1 MKRWLRRW
9 CSISARHDDVAAHYA
24 YPHTT
29 EVLYIITAM
38 SSPSDPVAT
47 KPATQTSLASYFGAA
62 ALVALIALGVTVW
75 QGHDTRQE
83 MDALRQELA
92 KKLSDADAQAKAGK
106 QFAEQLSEAT
116 REAGA
121 KIAALEAKLSESQ
134 SQQIA
139 LEALYQELSRN
150 RDEWAYAEIE
160 QTLLVASQ
168 QLQLAGNVKAALI
181 ALQAA
186 DSRLAAMNR
195 PQLVALRKAINQDVT
210 RLKALPFIDS
220 VGISVRLD
228 NVVNAVDK
236 LPLAAEGRSM
246 PEPAAEKPRADDDTS
261 AWRRYWV
268 ELLNDM
274 RQLVRV
280 QRMDRPDVPLLAP
293 SQAFFLRENLKLR
306 LLSARLA
313 LLSRDQTSYKND
325 LKAARD
331 WLARYFDTRDKTV
344 SAMMTTLTSLHGNDI
359 SIELPDISATLDA
372 LRTSRQVRER
382 AKP

>member
-1 MKRWLRRW
+1 
-9 CSISARHDDVAAHYA
+9 
-24 YPHTT
+24 
-29 EVLYIITAM
+29 M
-38 SSPSDPVAT
+38 SSPSDPVAA

-106 QFAEQLSEAT
+106 QFAEQLREAT

-228 NVVNAVDK
+228 NIVNAVDK

-246 PEPAAEKPRADDDTS
+246 PEPAEDKPGTDSDVP
-261 AWRRYWV
+261 AWRRYWA

-306 LLSARLA
+306 LLSSRLA

-331 WLARYFDTRDKTV
+331 WLTRYFDTRDKTV
-344 SAMMTTLTSLHGNDI
+344 AAMMATLASLHGNDI

>member
-1 MKRWLRRW
+1 L
-9 CSISARHDDVAAHYA
+9 
-24 YPHTT
+24 
-29 EVLYIITAM
+29 
-38 SSPSDPVAT
+38 
-47 KPATQTSLASYFGAA
+47 
-62 ALVALIALGVTVW
+62 
-75 QGHDTRQE
+75 
-83 MDALRQELA
+83 
-92 KKLSDADAQAKAGK
+92 
-106 QFAEQLSEAT
+106 FAEQLRDAT

-121 KIAALEAKLSESQ
+121 KIATLEAKLAESQ

-186 DSRLAAMNR
+186 DARLQHMNR

-220 VGISVRLD
+220 VGISLRLD
-228 NVVNAVDK
+228 NIVNSVDT
-236 LPLAAEGRSM
+236 LPLAVDGRSP
-246 PEPAAEKPRADDDTS
+246 PEPVADRPRADDGS
-261 AWRRYWV
+261 AWSRYWR
-268 ELLNDM
+268 ELWGDV
-274 RQLVRV
+274 RQMVRV

-313 LLSRDQTSYKND
+313 LLARDQSSYKND

-331 WLARYFDTRDKTV
+331 WLARYFDTRDRTV
-344 SAMMTTLTSLHGNDI
+344 AATMATLASLHASDI
-359 SIELPDISATLDA
+359 SIELPDVSATLDA

>member
-1 MKRWLRRW
+1 
-9 CSISARHDDVAAHYA
+9 
-24 YPHTT
+24 
-29 EVLYIITAM
+29 M
-38 SSPSDPVAT
+38 SSPSDPVAA
-47 KPATQTSLASYFGAA
+47 KAATQTSLASYFGAA

-92 KKLSDADAQAKAGK
+92 KKLSDAEAQARAGK
-106 QFAEQLSEAT
+106 QFAEQLREAT

-121 KIAALEAKLSESQ
+121 KIAALEAKLAESQ

-186 DSRLAAMNR
+186 DSRLGAMNR

-228 NVVNAVDK
+228 NIVNAVDK

-246 PEPAAEKPRADDDTS
+246 PEPVAEKARADDDTS

-344 SAMMTTLTSLHGNDI
+344 AAMMATLTSLHGNDI

-372 LRTSRQVRER
+372 LRTSRQVRDR